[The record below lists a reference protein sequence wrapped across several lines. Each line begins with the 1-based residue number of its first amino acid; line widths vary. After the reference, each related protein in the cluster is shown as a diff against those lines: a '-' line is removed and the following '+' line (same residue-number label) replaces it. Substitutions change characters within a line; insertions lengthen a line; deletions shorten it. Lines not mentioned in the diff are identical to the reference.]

1 MVSLKYLL
9 MVFQACVF
17 NRLFFL
23 RYAEV
28 AVVKRPPL
36 LAVLGCDGVTVALWK
51 PELGASPEILTNVAS
66 TVPPGALS
74 LSPSSD
80 ASKLWLEGTKQG
92 WNVDFSGKRSS
103 TGISVGTAGESM
115 HVHCVS

>member
-1 MVSLKYLL
+1 MLPTVI
-9 MVFQACVF
+9 
-17 NRLFFL
+17 L

-36 LAVLGCDGVTVALWK
+36 LAVLGCDGVVALWK
-51 PELGASPEILTNVAS
+51 PELGASPEILTTGAS

-80 ASKLWLEGTKQG
+80 ASKLWLEGTKEG
-92 WNVDFSGKRSS
+92 LVDSSGKR
-103 TGISVGTAGESM
+103 
-115 HVHCVS
+115 